1 MARRTLRIVLAHYS
15 LWRGG
20 ADAYRC
26 FHPNPRIARRAAE
39 SATSNFRETTME
51 KLKQVLMVCSMI
63 VLAGA
68 AACASIDG
76 DTGTW
81 SQSET
86 GVQLGDSQGG

>member
-1 MARRTLRIVLAHYS
+1 
-15 LWRGG
+15 
-20 ADAYRC
+20 
-26 FHPNPRIARRAAE
+26 
-39 SATSNFRETTME
+39 ME